1 MRHNFDARL
10 TYAKE
15 RTGQI
20 MGDINRSSERA
31 IDNHVEGVERR
42 STISEHDEQSHGE
55 LTLTRY
61 LT

>member
-1 MRHNFDARL
+1 
-10 TYAKE
+10 
-15 RTGQI
+15 